1 MEKINELIITEK
13 SSQAKAIAKTLGYT
27 KKENG
32 YWTHPQTGNVIVN
45 CIGHLVNL
53 AFPKDI
59 DPRYKRWD
67 LEILPFKPK
76 EWKLVPTVNKEKQLK
91 LVSSLIKKASSIVI
105 AADKEREGELLV
117 VELLN
122 LYNFKGERK
131 RALYTEITPRAIKE
145 AFVPENIVPASQTYP
160 LYLEALARQRA
171 DYLIGLNTT
180 MGMNAKNRGLIEGNI
195 SYGRVVTAVN
205 FIVQERERAIRNHI
219 SKNYYSIDALIGKE
233 KMASKWTIPDSL
245 KRCLDPE
252 SEDYSEDKAK
262 EEVLNVINSIKG
274 KNAIINKKEVTLKK
288 TKQPQGFDLAELQSE
303 ASKKYKFGVTKTLKT
318 AQSLYE
324 SGYLTYPRTD
334 SAHFD
339 EKEFS
344 NAKNVLESI
353 KKAFNNEK
361 YSNLVDNADCKI
373 KTQIWNTSKVTD
385 HSAIAPTSVPPNIS
399 SLSDEEQ
406 KIYKI
411 VSERFLA
418 QFYPEYVYENTKYT
432 MSIGGEEFTASG
444 NVPKELGWKVI
455 YSEDKDAEEQLPDF
469 KEKSEQ
475 PVEEL
480 KIKESATKPP
490 ARFTEASLV
499 AEMKVAH
506 KYVKDKKLKAVLK
519 DVGGIGRPSTASSH
533 VDKIINVG
541 YAENKKSKLHG
552 TELGLIADEIAP
564 EILRD
569 PATTSYWEQ
578 LLSDIGRGEGDF
590 DEFIAKQEKVLDK
603 IMDYIKNNDKAK
615 LKKAFTS
622 FVCPVCDSPA
632 MGRKGPHGKYFK
644 CTNTE
649 KCGVNLPNVGGRPGK
664 PVKKKE
670 LATDKCPECNN
681 KIIRREG
688 GGNFYWQC
696 EKFYDK
702 ENPCKTRCRDN
713 DGKLGEKIVP
723 KPKPTSEFTCPKC
736 KKGKLVKR
744 AQKKD
749 PNKFFWGCNAFPKCK
764 NIVNDKDGKPEGF

>member
-1 MEKINELIITEK
+1 MNNINELIITEK
-13 SSQAKAIAKTLGYT
+13 STQAIAIAKTLGYT

-32 YWTHPQTGNVIVN
+32 YWTHPQTGNVVVN

-59 DPRYKRWD
+59 DSRYKKWD

-76 EWKLVPTVNKEKQLK
+76 EWKLVPTVKKEKQLK
-91 LVSSLIKKASSIVI
+91 LVSSLIKNASSVII

-131 RALYTEITPRAIKE
+131 RVLYTEITPRAIKE
-145 AFVPENIVPASQTYP
+145 AFDPKKIVSASQTYP

-180 MGMNAKNRGLIEGNI
+180 MGMNAKNRGLVEGNI

-205 FIVQERERAIRNHI
+205 FILQERERAIRSHI
-219 SKNYYSIDALIGKE
+219 SKNYYSIDAFLGE
-233 KMASKWTIPDSL
+233 ELMSAKWTTPESL
-245 KRCLDPE
+245 KNTLNPE
-252 SEDYSEDKAK
+252 SEDYSEEKAK
-262 EEVLNVINSIKG
+262 RLVLDIIEKIKN
-274 KNAIINKKEVTLKK
+274 KNAVIDKKEVSLKS
-288 TKQPQGFDLAELQSE
+288 TKQPQGLELSDLQSE
-303 ASKKYKFGVTKTLKT
+303 AGKKHKFGVSKTLSV

-324 SGYLTYPRTD
+324 SGYITYPRTD

-344 NAKNVLESI
+344 NAKNILNSI
-353 KKAFNNEK
+353 KKAFDNDN
-361 YSNLVDNADCKI
+361 YNSLIDNSDSNI
-373 KTQIWNTSKVTD
+373 KTQIWNTSKVSD
-385 HSAIAPTSVPPNIS
+385 HSGIAPTSVPPSFS
-399 SLSDEEQ
+399 SLTEDQQ

-411 VSERFLA
+411 IADRYIA
-418 QFYPEYVYENTKYT
+418 QFYPEYKYENTKYT
-432 MSIGGEEFTASG
+432 ILIDGEEFTSSG
-444 NVPKELGWKVI
+444 NVPKDLGWKVI
-455 YSEDKDAEEQLPDF
+455 YSDEKLDNENLPNF
-469 KEKSEQ
+469 KEKTEHK
-475 PVEEL
+475 VGDL
-480 KIKESATKPP
+480 KLKESTTKPP
-490 ARFTEASLV
+490 SRFTEHSLV
-499 AEMKVAH
+499 DEMKAAH

-519 DVGGIGRPSTASSH
+519 NVGGIGRPSTASSQ
-533 VDKIINVG
+533 VDKIKNVG
-541 YAENKKSKLHG
+541 YAENKKGKLHG

-578 LLSDIGRGEGDF
+578 LLSDIGKGEGDF
-590 DEFIAKQEKVLDK
+590 DEFMAKQEKVLDK

-644 CTNTE
+644 CTNIE

-670 LATDKCPECNN
+670 LAVDKCPKCEN

-688 GGNFYWQC
+688 NGNFYWQC

-702 ENPCKTRCRDN
+702 EEPCKTRCRDN
-713 DGKLGEKIVP
+713 DGKLGEEIIP

-749 PNKFFWGCNAFPKCK
+749 PSKFFWGCNAFPKCK
-764 NIVNDKDGKPEGF
+764 NIVNDKEGKPEGF